1 MTDIV
6 WVATSCAMIL
16 AVILI
21 RAIFGKKMSAGL
33 RYALWALVLLRLLIP
48 GTVLSSPVS
57 VESAVTASE
66 TISDM
71 EAVRGVRSVS
81 RSENGVVSGVPRAS
95 RPRASAPQTGLPD
108 GQQGN
113 APQSADTAPEERVII
128 GSATPER
135 FERIKKTVKL
145 TDVLSTVWYCGM
157 AATAAWFLFV
167 NLRTYFS
174 LRKRRVRLETELKCP
189 VYAVEGISSSCL
201 FLNSVYISK
210 ETAEDETERRFVLA
224 HENAHR
230 RHGDGFTVLLRSIA
244 LILHWYNPLAWTAAI
259 LSRRDAELFADAGAI
274 ASLGEEERQN
284 YGLTLIGLS
293 SRFKPRADICVA
305 ATAMTGGKKELKERI
320 KHMAKKTKTRVIIAA
335 AVTALALAAL
345 GISFL
350 GCKSSPADPNAG
362 TEPTEN
368 AAEAPVTEAPA
379 QPVSWTAEELLPDWP
394 NGEEGDDGWVNYPAV
409 TPEMVRTYLD
419 ESVQKGFTLVEYKDE
434 NLNGPKM
441 LYTQGAWIEVSDN
454 THLDEEEGH
463 CNVRVLLERHT
474 AGMDAAR
481 AAAVIGNGCMEYAPA
496 AVIEQTPEG
505 FCEETGFQVFRALYK
520 LPAYYPNACET
531 RDYLVCENDWHEL
544 TYIIDYVTADMNG
557 DGAEDLLLM
566 EHGGSSGIFT
576 AAFAA
581 INVKDG
587 MINVL
592 GSSAYGMHYGRFDL
606 EKRTDGVYLL
616 FAGALYDHDGDDI
629 TVEYDDEMEF
639 PVRLENGE
647 IIIEDNGEAISGLWM
662 DPWKSEPTEEPGEF
676 VPEGCNAHDYLA
688 LADFF
693 ALYINDYEC
702 RIGDLMFDHFN
713 VKDPSTWKSFSGGVT
728 WDNEGYATEIVL
740 DPTVSKLHASLELVG
755 FKRLRKIDIGD
766 DLRIERFAVLDCPML
781 TDGCSIHGG
790 ISTWVAQVETGFVE
804 SLRLEA
810 YSRIDCK
817 LMGDKYPF
825 ELDINA
831 EGAGRVCVATASA
844 EGKYR
849 VRLTAAPDENVEFL
863 GWYDAK
869 DNFVTAERVLELSGG
884 DIAEPISGMHA
895 YTARFA
901 APPAPTPV
909 PDGDF
914 FCEILPNVPSSIDV
928 DGDGREDTVLIASL
942 GEGNSWEGFEV
953 TVTRAADPA
962 HPLSYITQTGG
973 DGVAMAADC
982 DPNDNRV
989 EIILCFDVESN
1000 DYVTCAFR
1008 VNEAG
1013 DGLEHYEAWF
1023 DSSYGNYFYEPGDY
1037 VFDHTRG
1044 LPMTK
1049 RSEILGTNYNVG
1061 RFTVTKDGIED
1072 ITEEYYYWDWKNPDH
1087 PSCVLLR
1094 DMEVTLEN
1102 GETRTLHK
1110 GETFRPY
1117 STDHESW
1124 AKVKLEDGSIG
1135 RVEITFGNQEYK
1147 YPVFINGIIQDEYTE
1162 IDYAD

>member
-6 WVATSCAMIL
+6 WVASSCAMIL

-21 RAIFGKKMSAGL
+21 RAVFGKRMSAGL

-81 RSENGVVSGVPRAS
+81 RSESGVVSGVLRAS
-95 RPRASAPQTGLPD
+95 RPRISAPQTGTQTGLPG
-108 GQQGN
+108 GQQGT
-113 APQSADTAPEERVII
+113 APQSADTSPEERVII

-135 FERIKKTVKL
+135 FERIKKAVKL
-145 TDVLSTVWYCGM
+145 TDILSTVWYCGM
-157 AATAAWFLFV
+157 AVTAAWFIFV
-167 NLRTYFS
+167 NLRTYLS
-174 LRKRRVRLETELKCP
+174 LRKRRVRLETELNCP

-230 RHGDGFTVLLRSIA
+230 RHGDGFTVLLRSLA
-244 LILHWYNPLAWTAAI
+244 LILHWYNPLVWAAAI
-259 LSRRDAELFADAGAI
+259 LSRRDAELAADAGAI

-293 SRFKPRADICVA
+293 ARFDPRADICVV

-350 GCKSSPADPNAG
+350 GCKTSPADPNAG
-362 TEPTEN
+362 TEPTETT
-368 AAEAPVTEAPA
+368 TEAPA
-379 QPVSWTAEELLPDWP
+379 TE
-394 NGEEGDDGWVNYPAV
+394 
-409 TPEMVRTYLD
+409 TPTE
-419 ESVQKGFTLVEYKDE
+419 
-434 NLNGPKM
+434 
-441 LYTQGAWIEVSDN
+441 
-454 THLDEEEGH
+454 
-463 CNVRVLLERHT
+463 
-474 AGMDAAR
+474 
-481 AAAVIGNGCMEYAPA
+481 APS
-496 AVIEQTPEG
+496 E
-505 FCEETGFQVFRALYK
+505 
-520 LPAYYPNACET
+520 
-531 RDYLVCENDWHEL
+531 
-544 TYIIDYVTADMNG
+544 
-557 DGAEDLLLM
+557 
-566 EHGGSSGIFT
+566 
-576 AAFAA
+576 
-581 INVKDG
+581 
-587 MINVL
+587 
-592 GSSAYGMHYGRFDL
+592 
-606 EKRTDGVYLL
+606 
-616 FAGALYDHDGDDI
+616 
-629 TVEYDDEMEF
+629 
-639 PVRLENGE
+639 
-647 IIIEDNGEAISGLWM
+647 
-662 DPWKSEPTEEPGEF
+662 EPTEAPTEDPGEF
-676 VPEGCNAHDYLA
+676 VPEGYNAHDYLV

-740 DPTVSKLHASLELVG
+740 DPTVSKLHASLGLVG

-766 DLRIERFAVLDCPML
+766 DLRIERFTVLDCPML
-781 TDGCSIHGG
+781 TDGCRIHGG

-831 EGAGRVCVATASA
+831 EGAGRVCVATARA

-884 DIAEPISGMHA
+884 DIAEPISGRHA

-901 APPAPTPV
+901 APPTPTPV
-909 PDGDF
+909 PGGDF

-962 HPLSYITQTGG
+962 HPLSYITQRGG

-982 DPNDNRV
+982 DPDDNRV
-989 EIILCFDVESN
+989 EILLCIDVESN
-1000 DYVTCAFR
+1000 DYLTYAFR

-1013 DGLEHYEAWF
+1013 DGLEQYEAWF
-1023 DSSYGNYFYEPGDY
+1023 DSSYGKYFYEPEDL

-1061 RFTVTKDGIED
+1061 RFTVTENGIED

-1087 PSCVLLR
+1087 PPYVLLR

-1110 GETFRPY
+1110 GDTFRPY

-1124 AKVKLEDGSIG
+1124 AKVKLEDGTIG
-1135 RVEITFGNQEYK
+1135 RVEIAFGNPEYK
-1147 YPVFINGIIQDEYTE
+1147 YPVFINGVNQDEYAE
-1162 IDYAD
+1162 IWYAD